1 MLYDNGYYLRGL
13 SRLPM
18 KILPNE
24 RRVGS
29 AMFQEENVRSIFTSA
44 DVAQLPIRERVGL
57 VIEAR
62 DVATALTKIREAEQ
76 AGVKQ
81 AWMTQSVGMLDTLT
95 LFAAMAMQTTRVR
108 LGTSIIPVYPRHPL
122 VMALQA
128 ATVDALAPG
137 RLRLGV
143 GTSHRHVME
152 NVYGLSM
159 PSPLAY
165 LREYVEVMRQGL
177 WEGRVDHQGRFFKV
191 AAPLPRTARIPL
203 LISALGEKA
212 FRLAGEIADGA
223 ISWVCPVPY
232 LLNTALPALRA
243 GAQARNR
250 PAPPLVAHI
259 PVAMSTDEA
268 AVQAAVTQRI
278 SYYTKAP
285 FYVHMFAAAGFPIA
299 EDGSGVDAL
308 VKALVVAGDQAQV
321 EKRLREL
328 IASGLDELMLM
339 LVPVADEAGERG
351 QLIQVIASL

>member
-1 MLYDNGYYLRGL
+1 M
-13 SRLPM
+13 S
-18 KILPNE
+18 
-24 RRVGS
+24 
-29 AMFQEENVRSIFTSA
+29 QEENVGSMLTSS
-44 DVAQLPIRERVGL
+44 DVAQLPIHERVGL

-95 LFAAMAMQTTRVR
+95 LFAAVAMQTTRVR
-108 LGTSIIPVYPRHPL
+108 LGTSIVPVYPRHPL

-128 ATVDALAPG
+128 ATVDAVAPG

-191 AAPLPRTARIPL
+191 AAPLPRTAQIPL
-203 LISALGEKA
+203 LISALGERA

-250 PAPPLVAHI
+250 PVPPLVAHI

-268 AVQAAVTQRI
+268 AVQAAVKQRI
-278 SYYTKAP
+278 TYYTKAP
-285 FYVHMFAAAGFPIA
+285 FYAQMFAAAGFPIA

-308 VKALVVAGDQAQV
+308 AKALVVAGDQAQV

-339 LVPVADEAGERG
+339 LVPVADEVGERG
-351 QLIQVIASL
+351 QLMQVIASL

>member
-1 MLYDNGYYLRGL
+1 M
-13 SRLPM
+13 S
-18 KILPNE
+18 
-24 RRVGS
+24 
-29 AMFQEENVRSIFTSA
+29 QEENGRSMLTAS

-191 AAPLPRTARIPL
+191 AALLPHTAQIPL

-268 AVQAAVTQRI
+268 AVQTAVTQRI
-278 SYYTKAP
+278 TYYTKAP

-299 EDGSGVDAL
+299 EDGSGVDAH

-351 QLIQVIASL
+351 QLIQVIDSL

>member
-1 MLYDNGYYLRGL
+1 MSQG
-13 SRLPM
+13 
-18 KILPNE
+18 
-24 RRVGS
+24 
-29 AMFQEENVRSIFTSA
+29 ENVRTLLTSA
-44 DVAQLPIRERVGL
+44 DVSQLPVNDRVGL

-62 DVATALTKIREAEQ
+62 DVATAIDRIRQAEH
-76 AGVKQ
+76 AGVHQ

-95 LFAAMAMQTTRVR
+95 LFAAAATRTTRIR
-108 LGTSIIPVYPRHPL
+108 LGTSIVPVYPRHPL

-128 ATVDALAPG
+128 ATIDALAPG

-177 WEGRVDHQGRFFKV
+177 WEGRVDYHGRFFKV
-191 AAPLPRTARIPL
+191 ATSFPRQAQIPL

-232 LLNTALPALRA
+232 LLDRALPALRA
-243 GAQARNR
+243 GAQAQHH

-259 PVAMSTDEA
+259 PLAMSTDEA
-268 AVQAAVTQRI
+268 AVQAAVKSRI
-278 SYYTKAP
+278 SFYTKAP
-285 FYVHMFAAAGFPIA
+285 FYLHMFAAAGFPIDA
-299 EDGSGVDAL
+299 DGTGVDAL
-308 VKALVVAGDQAQV
+308 AKALVIAGNEAQV

-328 IASGLDELMLM
+328 LASSLDELMLM
-339 LVPVADEAGERG
+339 LVPVADEVRERE
-351 QLIQVIASL
+351 QLLQVIGSL